1 MYQNEALDISKR
13 ESYKIYIPDACNYNM
28 MSQITGQ
35 WWLGTTLRGRLKPS
49 LEASSPALM
58 YIRKLVRLRVG
69 KSILA
74 RGNHTL
80 RQGIA

>member
-35 WWLGTTLRGRLKPS
+35 WWLGTTLRGRQTKFGSFKPS
-49 LEASSPALM
+49 TNVHTQISQIKSRQEYP
-58 YIRKLVRLRVG
+58 G
-69 KSILA
+69 K
-74 RGNHTL
+74 REPHT
-80 RQGIA
+80 